1 MLGKVDLPN
10 KSFYIVIVL
19 GKWRFV
25 YMLAKSILKEE
36 ILRLEHLLKRLKE
49 ELRKLPRGSISEK
62 DRNGAKYYYWAS
74 RENKR
79 IVFKYIGKVGSEPV
93 IKAQEQRMEQL
104 NLRERIKK
112 IQNEIRELEK
122 FN

>member
-1 MLGKVDLPN
+1 MPN
-10 KSFYIVIVL
+10 KAFYIVLAL

-25 YMLAKSILKEE
+25 FMLAKSILKEE

-62 DRNGAKYYYWAS
+62 NRNGAKYYYWAS
-74 RENKR
+74 RKNER
-79 IVFKYIGKVGSEPV
+79 IVFKYIGKAGSELV
-93 IKAQEQRMEQL
+93 IKAQKQRMEQL

-112 IQNEIRELEK
+112 LQNEIRELEK
-122 FN
+122 LLRGSGR